1 MEGDTRPDRLPESIS
16 SFGLVAQAPMTRE
29 TPGPRGGRS
38 NRAAKWLRERA
49 SPRCTVDTI
58 ESRVSLFLEIA
69 NMIWI

>member
-38 NRAAKWLRERA
+38 NRAAKWLERGRRRDA
-49 SPRCTVDTI
+49 QWIR
-58 ESRVSLFLEIA
+58 SRVESACFWRA
-69 NMIWI
+69 MMIWI